1 MKNGNLINN
10 LLVNLTAFAA
20 NGAGSPEQ
28 INAFGYEIRGL
39 EQGARIATVKLA
51 IGCLRRYAGGDKQK
65 FFASGEDQR
74 LKNYY
79 SIFNG
84 LVAEGYAPTTQL
96 AWFDRIENKFS
107 AVYGQSK
114 KVALQT
120 LQEAGILEKPAPL
133 PAGAPAAGAPAAGAP
148 AAGAPAA
155 GAPAAGAPAAG
166 APAAGEITVTLSDAD
181 RAGNIA
187 AELVGI
193 MSPEIF
199 DILAAAVALRMAS
212 DTAAQQRRDAAAAE
226 KQAAADTAAA
236 AKAAQE
242 KANKDAAHVAELRR
256 AADAADLKAIAAD
269 QAAKQP
275 DATAADKKRA
285 AKLLK
290 AAQVAGAAYQAAI
303 AA

>member
-1 MKNGNLINN
+1 MKNTN
-10 LLVNLTAFAA
+10 LLNSLLDNLTAFAA
-20 NGAGSPEQ
+20 NGTGSPEQ

-39 EQGARIATVKLA
+39 EQGARVATVKLA
-51 IGCLRRYAGGDKQK
+51 IGCLRRYANGDKQK

-79 SIFNG
+79 SVFNG

-96 AWFDRIENKFS
+96 AWFSRIEGNFS

-114 KVALQT
+114 KAAIAA
-120 LQEAGILEKPAPL
+120 LQEAGILEKPAT
-133 PAGAPAAGAPAAGAP
+133 PAAPAVTVAADVATES
-148 AAGAPAA
+148 
-155 GAPAAGAPAAG
+155 
-166 APAAGEITVTLSDAD
+166 GEITAALSDAD

-187 AELVGI
+187 AELIGQ
-193 MSPEIF
+193 MSPEVF
-199 DILAAAVALRMAS
+199 DLLAAAVAQRMES
-212 DTAAQQRRDAAAAE
+212 DGAAQQRRAAAAAE

-236 AKAAQE
+236 VKAAQE
-242 KANKDAAHVAELRR
+242 KAATDAAHIAELRR
-256 AADAADLKAIAAD
+256 AADAADLAAIAAD

-275 DATAADKKRA
+275 DATAAAKKRA